1 MDHRG
6 QEIMDDLRAEVNRL
20 FDDRGQR
27 FEQNFE
33 RVLNLTRQIEEKLD
47 AKNVDLLESF
57 ATLKREVEKIINER
71 TRQLEQLGQQSHARA
86 LELMVELEKKI
97 DRATEGK
104 IDTLHT
110 ELVQKIDEI
119 KTLNG
124 EQIQGTYKKLLEN
137 MIDLEKRVAQR

>member
-104 IDTLHT
+104 IDSLHT